1 MEVTVDKNAAAK
13 KYLLDVELRGI
24 DEKNNVVIFR
34 RTVPITVNPQ
44 TRSAFPI
51 AALGIFAVIGA
62 VVTGYYLKKKK
73 GL

>member
-1 MEVTVDKNAAAK
+1 KVTVDKNAAAK

-34 RTVPITVNPQ
+34 RTVPITVNPETQ
-44 TRSAFPI
+44 SAFPV
-51 AALGIFAVIGA
+51 ATLGIFAVIGA
-62 VVTGYYLKKKK
+62 VVAGYYLKKKK